1 MTKSEQTRLAILQTA
16 FRLIY
21 RNGYQTTSIDD
32 IIESMKLTK
41 GAFYYHF
48 KTKDDMGLA
57 LIREVMR
64 PGMYDLLVKPLEQE
78 PDPVTGIYKMMRGL
92 LNNKVFFEV
101 KYGCPA
107 VNLIDEMAAISKPFS
122 NALSLIIEEW
132 REAIQQS
139 IDKGKS
145 LGKVR
150 SDVHPQQVG
159 HFIAAG
165 YGGIR
170 NMGKIYG
177 ESCYQTYLRELK
189 NYLKSLQ

>member
-92 LNNKVFFEV
+92 LNNKVFFEDGRGTFV
-101 KYGCPA
+101 K
-107 VNLIDEMAAISKPFS
+107 
-122 NALSLIIEEW
+122 
-132 REAIQQS
+132 R
-139 IDKGKS
+139 
-145 LGKVR
+145 
-150 SDVHPQQVG
+150 
-159 HFIAAG
+159 
-165 YGGIR
+165 
-170 NMGKIYG
+170 
-177 ESCYQTYLRELK
+177 
-189 NYLKSLQ
+189 